1 MSKSR
6 VQMERERYN
15 RVRRSL
21 NITKKNTEN
30 VYVCVCVC
38 VRERERE
45 KEKKRERERE
55 HVCDLEI
62 MQKSMIMCV
71 TENAG
76 RIYDAF
82 STGVK
87 TKPGAT

>member
-1 MSKSR
+1 M
-6 VQMERERYN
+6 
-15 RVRRSL
+15 
-21 NITKKNTEN
+21 
-30 VYVCVCVC
+30 CVCVC
-38 VRERERE
+38 VRESERE
-45 KEKKRERERE
+45 N
-55 HVCDLEI
+55 VCDLEI